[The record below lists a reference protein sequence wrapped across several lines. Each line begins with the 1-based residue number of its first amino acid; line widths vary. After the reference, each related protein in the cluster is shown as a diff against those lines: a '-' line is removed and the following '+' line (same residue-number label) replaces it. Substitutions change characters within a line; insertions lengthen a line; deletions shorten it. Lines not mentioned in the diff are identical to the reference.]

1 VIRFGNSLAAPDCN
15 PNDCPLNG
23 NGRPAVRDAS
33 IHNGR
38 HVADHRHRAYDRSIR
53 HVLRRTALI
62 QEFHHIHFRASSFD
76 EVRAFYCGVLE
87 AEDLGLVTLAGAE
100 HLRLKL
106 AGQILNFAP
115 DAPGRVSPAVPATER
130 LGIYHIA
137 FTVDNLEKSCA
148 DYESRGARF
157 ASDVLRP
164 TDDLKVRF
172 IQAPDGMHVE
182 LMELLT

>member
-1 VIRFGNSLAAPDCN
+1 M
-15 PNDCPLNG
+15 
-23 NGRPAVRDAS
+23 
-33 IHNGR
+33 
-38 HVADHRHRAYDRSIR
+38 
-53 HVLRRTALI
+53 I

-87 AEDLGLVTLAGAE
+87 AEDLGLVTLAGVE

-115 DAPGRVSPAVPATER
+115 DVRGRTDPAVPAAER

-137 FTVDNLEKSCA
+137 FTVDNLAESCA
-148 DYESRGARF
+148 YYESRGAIF
-157 ASDVLRP
+157 AGDVLLP

-182 LMELLT
+182 LMEFLT

>member
-1 VIRFGNSLAAPDCN
+1 M
-15 PNDCPLNG
+15 
-23 NGRPAVRDAS
+23 
-33 IHNGR
+33 
-38 HVADHRHRAYDRSIR
+38 
-53 HVLRRTALI
+53 I

-76 EVRAFYCGVLE
+76 EVRAFYCGILE
-87 AEDLGLVTLAGAE
+87 AEDLGLIALAGAE

-106 AGQILNFAP
+106 AGQVLNFAP
-115 DAPGRVSPAVPATER
+115 DVPGRIDAAVPATKR

-137 FTVDNLEKSCA
+137 FTVENLDESCA
-148 DYESRGARF
+148 FYESRGAKF
-157 ASDVLRP
+157 ASDVLLP

>member
-1 VIRFGNSLAAPDCN
+1 M
-15 PNDCPLNG
+15 
-23 NGRPAVRDAS
+23 
-33 IHNGR
+33 
-38 HVADHRHRAYDRSIR
+38 
-53 HVLRRTALI
+53 I

-87 AEDLGLVTLAGAE
+87 AEDLGLITLAGAE

-115 DAPGRVSPAVPATER
+115 DVPDRVAPAVPATER

-137 FTVDNLEKSCA
+137 FTVENLDESCA
-148 DYESRGARF
+148 YYESRGAEF
-157 ASDVLRP
+157 VSDVLLP

-182 LMELLT
+182 LMEFLT